1 SFIMEIELGSTFNGY
16 RRTMRFTP
24 GLRWYQPGTDFVW
37 NGSVGLAPDTVVGR
51 PSMIAGIRLS
61 YLIGGRSG
69 ETYQNQRFEQL
80 ETRVDEHEWRISVLE
95 DKVEGNE
102 HDPPIED
109 EHEISLVIQ
118 DTMGDE
124 SRAGAWGEQIEQWG
138 NYKIDKIEYF
148 EMDEALSESIIYY
161 GPDAADAAVELGRN
175 IPSGNQEVLRNEA
188 IEESG
193 VIWLRMGRD
202 MERYP
207 ESYDAF

>member
-1 SFIMEIELGSTFNGY
+1 
-16 RRTMRFTP
+16 
-24 GLRWYQPGTDFVW
+24 
-37 NGSVGLAPDTVVGR
+37 
-51 PSMIAGIRLS
+51 
-61 YLIGGRSG
+61 
-69 ETYQNQRFEQL
+69 
-80 ETRVDEHEWRISVLE
+80 
-95 DKVEGNE
+95 
-102 HDPPIED
+102 
-109 EHEISLVIQ
+109 
-118 DTMGDE
+118 MGDE